1 MNKTLQ
7 LERKKLRQKQLIRRK
22 QKLTESVNQSESKVT
37 KDTTP
42 KLSDPTRS
50 RDGLSIKHIQTPSE
64 STDLI
69 LQNSTFNEL
78 VGLVSQLLNAELYNF
93 SFKFAVRLLSDN
105 PNYTPLVMIALRSCN
120 KLGKFHEI
128 IIIASQYLAEFS
140 IYRRKQSIKVQ
151 LFRANAYLYLKHLDK
166 AEHDLKEIMQKANI
180 ESNYLESAKKLLKK
194 VYERKIEELR

>member
-1 MNKTLQ
+1 MNSTLQ

-22 QKLTESVNQSESKVT
+22 QNSENATPSEKATT
-37 KDTTP
+37 KQVAP
-42 KLSDPTRS
+42 RLSDPTRT
-50 RDGLSIKHIQTPSE
+50 RDGLSIKQIQNSPE

-166 AEHDLKEIMQKANI
+166 AEHDLKEIMQKSNI

>member
-1 MNKTLQ
+1 MNSTLQ

-22 QKLTESVNQSESKVT
+22 QKSENATTTEKVPT
-37 KDTTP
+37 KEVAP
-42 KLSDPTRS
+42 RLSDPTRT
-50 RDGLSIKHIQTPSE
+50 RDGLSIKQIQSSPE

>member
-1 MNKTLQ
+1 M
-7 LERKKLRQKQLIRRK
+7 KKLQEL
-22 QKLTESVNQSESKVT
+22 SETNK
-37 KDTTP
+37 KTP
-42 KLSDPTRS
+42 TLSDPTRT
-50 RDGLSIKHIQTPSE
+50 RENLSIQQIQDPTQ

-93 SFKFAVRLLSDN
+93 SFKFSVRLLSDN

-128 IIIASQYLAEFS
+128 IIIASQYLSEFS

-166 AEHDLKEIMQKANI
+166 AEHDLKEIIQKANI
-180 ESNYLESAKKLLKK
+180 ESNYLESAKLLKK

>member
-22 QKLTESVNQSESKVT
+22 QKLSEQSEKSEPIET
-37 KDTTP
+37 KEVGP
-42 KLSDPTRS
+42 RLSDPTQT
-50 RDGLSIKHIQTPSE
+50 RDGLGIKQIQTPTD

-78 VGLVSQLLNAELYNF
+78 VGVISQLLNAELYNF

-120 KLGKFHEI
+120 KLGKFQEI
-128 IIIASQYLAEFS
+128 IIIASQYLSEFS